1 MKHLTWFV
9 ISLLFLVIAACQV
22 SRRRVVQTKS
32 CRLPAWTY
40 PEITEWLWSDSEF
53 QPQGYEP
60 FLNLVADHSPFNMV
74 LVLTEHTSKT
84 WRQITDVSVH
94 DQIDQAVEYAHKHGL
109 RIAFDL
115 DVRLARQKF
124 LKEHPDQQQWMLRVK
139 AFPISWDT
147 GGATPSGPSYKAEI
161 EPAIEQDHMTGPLGS
176 YDVLEGRLERVYLAA
191 SSGNGATGVLKDITA
206 DCHVVEQSAHR
217 VAVAIPPER
226 FPAGTEAIVVAGFK
240 YEYPASFAPDI
251 IKFQTHM
258 LEQYRDTHMDG
269 ALKEEWGFPPGYTQ
283 GPKAGDFW
291 YSKWFAA
298 AYSKAGGGSFIRDC
312 VLMTSGVGGTYDQRI
327 ADVNRYEHLILA
339 RSTEIEENFYK
350 DVKQVFG
357 PDAFVGTH
365 ATWGFMPTGDAF
377 KNGYDWW
384 GAKRDYGQVD
394 EEYPISLCT
403 ALAKKM
409 GSPVWYRQY
418 YNADTAA
425 FYTKIWQAAR
435 TGGRINFLRY
445 PYDYHLKDY
454 ERILEPTLMRAE
466 TRIRLLNFITKS
478 PLNCPVAVVFG
489 HTAALNWVGPYF
501 GDLGWAFAHALRK
514 LGLPADDIPS
524 SEIQSGALK
533 INTDG
538 SATYGA
544 QHYKALVFLNPE
556 YEPSSTFAF
565 LRQAAASKTF
575 LFMRGTSQ
583 YSFDGKRRNSTD
595 VRVPGAMTDATP
607 SHVAEF
613 LYGQMHPAGKVHPLN
628 PPDLAHLT
636 DGTCLIA
643 RGAKDPS
650 GDDIQGSFYC
660 QDGQSPLST
669 KIKMHATGVF
679 AIRLSG
685 TGKVES
691 LAASDLRFVDAGSF
705 HLHLRQPTDLALWHD
720 KDGQWRGAIQ
730 GAKGIP
736 RPLLRLTRDWFR
748 LTLPSSP

>member
-1 MKHLTWFV
+1 
-9 ISLLFLVIAACQV
+9 
-22 SRRRVVQTKS
+22 
-32 CRLPAWTY
+32 
-40 PEITEWLWSDSEF
+40 
-53 QPQGYEP
+53 
-60 FLNLVADHSPFNMV
+60 
-74 LVLTEHTSKT
+74 
-84 WRQITDVSVH
+84 
-94 DQIDQAVEYAHKHGL
+94 
-109 RIAFDL
+109 
-115 DVRLARQKF
+115 
-124 LKEHPDQQQWMLRVK
+124 
-139 AFPISWDT
+139 
-147 GGATPSGPSYKAEI
+147 
-161 EPAIEQDHMTGPLGS
+161 
-176 YDVLEGRLERVYLAA
+176 
-191 SSGNGATGVLKDITA
+191 
-206 DCHVVEQSAHR
+206 
-217 VAVAIPPER
+217 
-226 FPAGTEAIVVAGFK
+226 
-240 YEYPASFAPDI
+240 
-251 IKFQTHM
+251 
-258 LEQYRDTHMDG
+258 
-269 ALKEEWGFPPGYTQ
+269 
-283 GPKAGDFW
+283 
-291 YSKWFAA
+291 
-298 AYSKAGGGSFIRDC
+298 
-312 VLMTSGVGGTYDQRI
+312 
-327 ADVNRYEHLILA
+327 LA